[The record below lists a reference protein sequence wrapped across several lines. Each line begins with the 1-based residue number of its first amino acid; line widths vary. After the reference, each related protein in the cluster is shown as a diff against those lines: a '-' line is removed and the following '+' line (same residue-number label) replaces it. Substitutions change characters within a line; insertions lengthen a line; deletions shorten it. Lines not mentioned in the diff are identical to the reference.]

1 LTSGNYTPVV
11 ADIKLVCAL
20 EEDYPGDMH
29 FIPSGKYYNDLVYAG
44 WDGYE
49 VVILE
54 LDDDSG
60 NPISIATDLEGVNIL
75 DPKTTIFID
84 VVPHGQPWGMVFD
97 PVTND
102 FLFNAGG
109 TYAADIFLVRGFP
122 PGIDMWLVMT
132 NTRTRYEEISA
143 LILAASRRDRLRRT
157 GTLAKEDIAA
167 CGHPTKDNG
176 K

>member
-1 LTSGNYTPVV
+1 MMIRG
-11 ADIKLVCAL
+11 
-20 EEDYPGDMH
+20 
-29 FIPSGKYYNDLVYAG
+29 IPSA
-44 WDGYE
+44 
-49 VVILE
+49 
-54 LDDDSG
+54 
-60 NPISIATDLEGVNIL
+60 LEGVNIL

-143 LILAASRRDRLRRT
+143 LILVASRRDRLLRRT
-157 GTLAKEDIAA
+157 RTLAKEQDLLLLAVILQKTMVSEQTDKKKAMSS
-167 CGHPTKDNG
+167 T
-176 K
+176 